1 MWFGGKAEEH
11 EARVQKDWVKQ
22 DRRPTSFLSASGDQ
36 KVSEALHPS
45 LEVPLHPRSSC
56 IPKPKALCSG
66 RMGIGPVYQSMS
78 WLLSLSTGLAL
89 FLSHHSPRQGK
100 WPPWEDLKFLCVT
113 KATGIGPS
121 SVGLKLRQSLSFVLL
136 TRESQYTLNCMWP
149 HRKGRLQESHLN
161 IKRKKV
167 EKSKLTCLDKIRLT
181 SRFLEL
187 PVILFSIK
195 F

>member
-11 EARVQKDWVKQ
+11 EVRVWKDWVKQ
-22 DRRPTSFLSASGDQ
+22 DRRPTSILSASEDQ

-45 LEVPLHPRSSC
+45 LAVPLHPGSSC
-56 IPKPKALCSG
+56 LPKPKALCSG
-66 RMGIGPVYQSMS
+66 RMGMRPVYQNMS
-78 WLLSLSTGLAL
+78 RLLSLSTGLAL
-89 FLSHHSPRQGK
+89 FLSHHSLRQGK

-136 TRESQYTLNCMWP
+136 TRESQHTLNCMWP
-149 HRKGRLQESHLN
+149 HRKGRLQESYLN

-167 EKSKLTCLDKIRLT
+167 EKSKLTCLDKIRLM

-187 PVILFSIK
+187 PVILCSIK